1 MSSGSSSLL
10 IPLPYKTILANSIWL
25 LHLMIFTLTFLMLTS
40 LNILC
45 LSSSNILSPLLILF
59 SQDRLEFFF

>member
-10 IPLPYKTILANSIWL
+10 IPLPDKTILANSLWL
-25 LHLMIFTLTFLMLTS
+25 LHLMIFTFTSLILTS

-45 LSSSNILSPLLILF
+45 LSSSNILSPLLLLF
-59 SQDRLEFFF
+59 SEDRL